1 MEDFDDRYVTILG
14 YDLTGAVIERIE
26 LQQRDLHL
34 YLSTFRMDIPDDVP
48 RHRDDG
54 CYLLS
59 FRNMQALKSDFSLTG
74 DLAEELSHEGNEI
87 LGYGFVDE
95 ESAEGQAHETISV
108 YFDTDWGL
116 LEVTSSS
123 ITYSL

>member
-1 MEDFDDRYVTILG
+1 MEDFDNRFLTTLG

-26 LQQRDLHL
+26 LRQRDLEL
-34 YLSTFRMDIPDDVP
+34 YLSTFSMDIPDDVP

-54 CYLLS
+54 YYLLT
-59 FRNMQALKSDFSLTG
+59 FKNVQALKSDFSLTG
-74 DLAEELSHEGNEI
+74 DLTEDLARNGNEI
-87 LGYGFVDE
+87 LGYGFEDE
-95 ESAEGQAHETISV
+95 APPEGQARETVSV

-123 ITYSL
+123 VSYSL